1 MASHK
6 PLQSKRPTQ
15 HRKPKAQTPLATS
28 IQNNGGGTAILSPA
42 SLSPSQ
48 IMMLQRT
55 IGNQAV
61 LNLIQHQTSPTIQR
75 RFPWRR
81 GRNNTTPTT
90 PATDDKRQNIKNIG
104 NATTTPTVNNEGDFL
119 DTFLSEGAEAGGFT
133 SDTLGEV
140 GDTLG
145 NFGNDAKMGKFD
157 SITQDWLRE
166 NGLPADT
173 KIDDL
178 SDDQKESLEEKQKDE
193 GGLIGFASEETQE
206 NLQIASAG
214 AGTLSSGFSSVVGFA
229 AMVNSIKNA
238 KEADNHFD
246 RGDAVL
252 DAIGQGSQGIMSG
265 GQTLAGVSQTISTGV
280 AKNGSDAASTAADA
294 SGGVMDMFG
303 SLGGVVEMGVS
314 ASKGVLSLIKYFTSI
329 KSKGWGQ
336 REQIVEIVE
345 NFMDTLKGFL
355 STSKTVMSVVSTFL
369 DIAGKG
375 SDFVNAFPVVG
386 AAISIAIQLVD
397 TLVQAV
403 RVASQ
408 VYQMAKSIM
417 RQIKMKEK
425 LEALADTVANAD
437 KRRFLSKLV
446 EVNKKRWRRAI
457 IPLTSALTKILAN
470 FVSVGASILNIVG
483 AATSVAYGAGVG
495 IMAGGYTLSATAG
508 IMKLG
513 AASMKPI
520 ASFTRW
526 SKQKIRDT
534 GSGARG
540 GKVDKFGKFLHIN
553 MDDKKTSAGKKT
565 DYEENARNYLTM
577 LRNLP
582 AWDETDTTV
591 VDQYQDLYDMLKA
604 TGVNTKEILSLTDPN
619 KQVKLIIEALQ
630 KRE

>member
-6 PLQSKRPTQ
+6 PLQAKRPIQ
-15 HRKPKAQTPLATS
+15 HHKPKAQTPLATS
-28 IQNNGGGTAILSPA
+28 IEHNGGGTAILNNPS
-42 SLSPSQ
+42 SLSASQ

-61 LNLIQHQTSPTIQR
+61 LNLMQRQTSPTIQR
-75 RFPWRR
+75 GFPWRR
-81 GRNNTTPTT
+81 GSNNTT
-90 PATDDKRQNIKNIG
+90 PATDDKRKNIKSIG
-104 NATTTPTVNNEGDFL
+104 NAANPTIEDDNDLL
-119 DTFLSEGAEAGGFT
+119 DTTLTEGSEAVGFT
-133 SDTLGEV
+133 SDTFGQV

-145 NFGNDAKMGKFD
+145 SFGGAAKTGKFD
-157 SITQDWLRE
+157 AVTKDWLHD

-173 KIDDL
+173 KISDL
-178 SDDQKESLEEKQKDE
+178 TDDQKDSLEEKQKDK
-193 GGLIGFASEETQE
+193 GGLITFGSDDTQE
-206 NLQIASAG
+206 NLQIASAS
-214 AGTLSSGFSSVVGFA
+214 AGTLSSGFSSLVGFA
-229 AMVNSIKNA
+229 AMVNSIKKA
-238 KEADNHFD
+238 YEADNHFD

-252 DAIGQGSQGIMSG
+252 DAIGQGSQGFMSG
-265 GQTLAGVSQTISTGV
+265 GQALAGVSQTISTGV

-303 SLGGVVEMGVS
+303 SIGGVVEMGVS
-314 ASKGVLSLIKYFTSI
+314 GAKGVLGLIKYFTSI

-336 REQIVEIVE
+336 REQIVQITE

-355 STSKTVMSVVSTFL
+355 STAKTVMSVVSTFL

-375 SDFVNAFPVVG
+375 ADFVNAFPVVG

-397 TLVQAV
+397 TLVQV
-403 RVASQ
+403 VKVVSQ
-408 VYQMAKSIM
+408 VYQMAKSII
-417 RQIKMKEK
+417 RHIKMKEK
-425 LEALADTVANAD
+425 LEALADNVANAD

-446 EVNKKRWRRAI
+446 EVNKKRWKRAI
-457 IPLTSALTKILAN
+457 IPLSSALTRILAN

-495 IMAGGYTLSATAG
+495 IMAGGYSLSATAG

-526 SKQKIRDT
+526 SKQKIRDK

-553 MDDKKTSAGKKT
+553 MDDEKTSAGKKK
-565 DYEENARNYLTM
+565 DYQENSSNFLAM
-577 LRNLP
+577 LRGLDDWDP
-582 AWDETDTTV
+582 ADDKV
-591 VDQYQDLYDMLKA
+591 VDDYKELYDMLKA
-604 TGVNTKEILSLTDPN
+604 TGVNTKELFSITDPN
-619 KQVKLIIEALQ
+619 KQAQKIIEALQ
-630 KRE
+630 QRE